1 MYSISMLRV
10 VVLLCA
16 LLCSSFA
23 VAQIPA
29 FPGAKGF
36 GAGALGGRGGEVIY
50 VTNLNDAG
58 PGSLR
63 SAIEASGPRTII
75 FRVGGTI
82 LLEDSLRIVNPQ
94 LTIAGQ
100 TAPGDGITLRLDEL
114 ETGPAILVL
123 AEDVII
129 RHIRIR
135 VGAASVPECCRDAI
149 TFFDGADRVIVDHVS
164 ASWGTDE
171 NINAWGTARNITIQH
186 SIISEALLN
195 ASHSEQGVFQRHSM
209 GALFGDRTDRLS
221 LYHNL
226 FAHNNQRNP
235 LINSIIG
242 GSYES
247 VNNVIYNWGD
257 FGSVF
262 AGRGSDPLMIN
273 HIGNLYI
280 AGERSRPE
288 RYEVGVQPD
297 SSVLL
302 YVRDNIGPNRSAGD
316 SEFDIVGSDV
326 NFVAQAP
333 SSFRSL
339 TPFPMSSF
347 PISPFPVNSI
357 LSRVAEDV
365 GANLPRQDS
374 IDQRIINEVIA
385 GEGSIIDDPSEVG
398 GWINALGG
406 TPYVDNDAD
415 GMSDNWETFHRLDP
429 TNSLDRNNDED
440 NDGYT
445 NLEEFLN
452 STNPIPD
459 AISSPEQTPCFP
471 IKNASGSVSLICL

>member
-1 MYSISMLRV
+1 MIKI
-10 VVLLCA
+10 VVLLCFT
-16 LLCSSFA
+16 LCSSIA

-29 FPGAKGF
+29 FPSAKGF
-36 GAGALGGRGGEVIY
+36 GAGAIGGRGGEVIY
-50 VTNLNDAG
+50 VTNLNDNG

-63 SAIEASGPRTII
+63 AAIDALGSRTII

-82 LLEDSLRIVNPQ
+82 LLESSLLIENPQ

-100 TAPGDGITLRLDEL
+100 TAPGDGITLRLDEA

-129 RHIRIR
+129 RHLRIR
-135 VGAASVPECCRDAI
+135 VGPASVPECCRDAM
-149 TFFDGADRVIVDHVS
+149 TFFDGADRVVVDHVS

-195 ASHSEQGVFQRHSM
+195 ASHSEQGVFQPHSM

-235 LINSIIG
+235 LINSVIG

-262 AGRGSDPLMIN
+262 SGQGSDPLLVN
-273 HIGNLYI
+273 HIGNLYV

-288 RYEVGVQPD
+288 RYEIGVQPD
-297 SSVLL
+297 SSVLI
-302 YVRDNIGPNRSAGD
+302 YVRDNIGPRRSAGEP
-316 SEFDIVGSDV
+316 EFNIVGSDI
-326 NFVAQAP
+326 NFVAPAP
-333 SSFRSL
+333 ESFRSL

-347 PISPFPVNSI
+347 PISPFPVTSI
-357 LSRVAEDV
+357 LNRVTEDV

-374 IDQRIINEVIA
+374 IDRRIISDLNA
-385 GEGSIIDDPSEVG
+385 GGGRIIDDPSDVG

-406 TPYVDNDAD
+406 TPYADDDAD
-415 GMSDNWETFHRLDP
+415 GMSDDWETIHRLDP
-429 TNSLDRNNDED
+429 TNPADRNRDED

-452 STNPIPD
+452 ATNPIPSD
-459 AISSPEQTPCFP
+459 IPASEQDTCFP
-471 IKNASGSVSLICL
+471 VQNSFGSVSVFCL